1 MVWRTFWEVGF
12 IESGWSDSDIVIEI
26 WLRKL
31 KALGNLCRVFGVKK
45 TLAG

>member
-12 IESGWSDSDIVIEI
+12 IESGWSDIVIEMR
-26 WLRKL
+26 LRKL
-31 KALGNLCRVFGVKK
+31 KALGNLWRVLGVKK